1 GKFRFPWTV
10 EGELLL
16 LLALPILFLPW
27 TPLVRVR
34 GPGAL
39 LAWPWVVG
47 LLAVYSL
54 PGLKHPH
61 YVVPAL
67 APLAVL
73 ASAPRP
79 GAGRWSSAAGLLV
92 LAVGAGLALRFP
104 LSRPGLP
111 APAGVAPPPRLPVR
125 ALAPR
130 AVLAGEAVRVCGAIL
145 PRAVP
150 PPVPAWVAERAGSR
164 QLFTATQNPGLYSFL
179 LGRQVHRVSGEGAV
193 LRALEDGQGLLVTRD
208 EREQLPP

>member
-1 GKFRFPWTV
+1 NVGKFRFPWTV
-10 EGELLL
+10 EGETLL

-92 LAVGAGLALRFP
+92 LAVGAVLALRFP
-104 LSRPGLP
+104 LSRPVLL
-111 APAGVAPPPRLPVR
+111 ALAGVALLLVLAML
-125 ALAPR
+125 ALAR
-130 AVLAGEAVRVCGAIL
+130 GAVLAGAVGFAGAAVLVFGAIL

-164 QLFTATQNPGLYSFL
+164 QLFTATQNPG
-179 LGRQVHRVSGEGAV
+179 
-193 LRALEDGQGLLVTRD
+193 
-208 EREQLPP
+208 